1 MANVFIAFQSNQD
14 SRYIVEAIVED
25 NPGAIVQEQTA
36 MVKVDVPNR
45 MVIKRATIS
54 EKMGR
59 EFELQEMH
67 MHLITLSGND
77 DEDDDQ
83 FVLEWK
89 S

>member
-1 MANVFIAFQSNQD
+1 MANIFIAFQLNQD
-14 SRYIVEAIVED
+14 SRHIVEAIVED
-25 NPGAIVQEQTA
+25 NPGAVVQEQPA

-45 MVIKRATIS
+45 LVIKRATVA

-59 EFELQEMH
+59 DFELQEMH
-67 MHLITLSGND
+67 MHLITLTGNV

>member
-25 NPGAIVQEQTA
+25 NPGAVVQEQPA

-45 MVIKRATIS
+45 LVIKRATVA

-59 EFELQEMH
+59 DFELQEMH
-67 MHLITLSGND
+67 MHLITLTGNV

-83 FVLEWK
+83 FVLEWR

>member
-25 NPGAIVQEQTA
+25 NPGAIVQEQPA

-45 MVIKRATIS
+45 LVVKRATVA

-59 EFELQEMH
+59 DFELQEMH
-67 MHLITLSGND
+67 MHLITLTGNV

-83 FVLEWK
+83 FVLEWR